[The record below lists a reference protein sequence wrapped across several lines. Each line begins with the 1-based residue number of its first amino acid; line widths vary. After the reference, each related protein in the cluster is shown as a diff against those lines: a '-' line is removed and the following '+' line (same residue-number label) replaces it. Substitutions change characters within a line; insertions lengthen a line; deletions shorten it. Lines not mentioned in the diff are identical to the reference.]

1 MAPLECPC
9 YNIYDATNFI
19 GIVTMSVD
27 PAKNLVSRRALVL
40 TAVLG
45 ALILAGVIL
54 FLVFSDDVEPVML
67 TFATQVDM
75 TNL

>member
-1 MAPLECPC
+1 
-9 YNIYDATNFI
+9 
-19 GIVTMSVD
+19 MSVD
-27 PAKNLVSRRALVL
+27 PAKNLASRRALVL

-67 TFATQVDM
+67 TFATQVDISI
-75 TNL
+75 L